1 MIKILVVEDNIQI
14 SENVKQYLKT
24 EFEVKTAYR
33 GDEAVDMLNLHEF
46 DLVVLDLMIPEI
58 DGMSVLSYIKSQRFH
73 TGVIILT
80 AKEELDEKLRAFEIG
95 ANDYLTKPFFMEEL
109 KARIYLTLRNMGKL
123 SMQNDLILGDLR
135 LCNIAHKVVVMTSEG
150 ETEIELINKLYG
162 LLEYLLLNKNVLL
175 FKEQIFQ
182 RICGYDSD
190 ANEQIVEV
198 YISYLRKKLAPF
210 GLDKCILT
218 RRGVGYKLVDPEEVS
233 R

>member
-1 MIKILVVEDNIQI
+1 MEKEILELLA
-14 SENVKQYLKT
+14 YT
-24 EFEVKTAYR
+24 E
-33 GDEAVDMLNLHEF
+33 
-46 DLVVLDLMIPEI
+46 VVLKSTKKDIELLENNIKEI
-58 DGMSVLSYIKSQRFH
+58 ETELCSGNLSIDELTEKSKLLP
-73 TGVIILT
+73 TL
-80 AKEELDEKLRAFEIG
+80 KEELDEKLRAFEIG

-109 KARIYLTLRNMGKL
+109 KARIYLILRNMGKL